1 VHTPYEL
8 AQSCR
13 LRVQTQSPH
22 ARHNQ
27 TERGIK
33 LRCPKFDEG
42 IDMKLNKQKLQGN
55 QQLYLAVCLDVRT
68 AINQQF
74 NGCLVAEGCGIVQSR

>member
-1 VHTPYEL
+1 
-8 AQSCR
+8 
-13 LRVQTQSPH
+13 
-22 ARHNQ
+22 
-27 TERGIK
+27 

-42 IDMKLNKQKLQGN
+42 IDMKLNKQKLQRN